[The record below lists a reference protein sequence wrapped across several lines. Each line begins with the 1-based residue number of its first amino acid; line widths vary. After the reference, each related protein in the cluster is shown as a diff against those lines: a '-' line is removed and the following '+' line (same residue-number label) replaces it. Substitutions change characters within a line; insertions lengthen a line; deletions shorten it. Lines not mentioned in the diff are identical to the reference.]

1 MDDCSFASADFFR
14 RDDFD
19 SRRDIFF
26 DVARKIFPCHLA
38 DMFFLNLQLVECG
51 DAAGRRK
58 KFAGTK
64 KSFAA
69 PTNGIDERTQR
80 ADEKKSV
87 GGRGV
92 EKRFGEKLFGGRQTK
107 ILDSTR
113 VKIFCHSPLINAAL
127 SIYFRRAEKSGI
139 KIEHKIDLPKK
150 ISTDE
155 SDLAVLVSNL
165 LENAIDASKKISEKK
180 ISLIMRNA
188 GGQNVLEIENFFDR
202 PIKIGENGLPYTTTI
217 GHGLGMS
224 SLELFAKKYDA
235 FVDFSHEEKIV
246 RLSLYWND

>member
-1 MDDCSFASADFFR
+1 MLRSQTEAMNEHNALMEK
-14 RDDFD
+14 
-19 SRRDIFF
+19 SRAE
-26 DVARKIFPCHLA
+26 VAALKKDLA
-38 DMFFLNLQLVECG
+38 KNYLEMEKLL
-51 DAAGRRK
+51 AAG
-58 KFAGTK
+58 K
-64 KSFAA
+64 KSEAMKF
-69 PTNGIDERTQR
+69 IQ
-80 ADEKKSV
+80 
-87 GGRGV
+87 
-92 EKRFGEKLFGGRQTK
+92 RQTK

-127 SIYFRRAEKSGI
+127 SIYFSRAEKSGI
-139 KIEHKIDLPKK
+139 KVEHKINLPKK

-165 LENAIDASKKISEKK
+165 LENAIDASKKNSEKK

-217 GHGLGMS
+217 GHGLGMT